1 MAATEDKMGTL
12 HEAVVSLLLQKVLD
26 GTATPAELS
35 TAVKMLKDNNI
46 EAIPTESKPSKPK
59 PTTATVSP
67 TWGFPSRKPC
77 MAIAPTVPNAPDSKS
92 TASGRGTTRLTGTTA
107 YSAWTA

>member
-12 HEAVVSLLLQKVLD
+12 HEAVVSLLLQKVQD

-46 EAIPTESKPSKPK
+46 EAIPTENNKLGKLAMSL
-59 PTTATVSP
+59 
-67 TWGFPSRKPC
+67 
-77 MAIAPTVPNAPDSKS
+77 PDFD
-92 TASGRGTTRLTGTTA
+92 TEEETLHARH
-107 YSAWTA
+107 

>member
-12 HEAVVSLLLQKVLD
+12 HEAVVSLLLNKVLD

-46 EAIPTESKPSKPK
+46 EAIPTENNKLGKLAMSL
-59 PTTATVSP
+59 
-67 TWGFPSRKPC
+67 
-77 MAIAPTVPNAPDSKS
+77 PDFD
-92 TASGRGTTRLTGTTA
+92 TEEEQLHARH
-107 YSAWTA
+107 